1 VYDPRANSVLLGVVF
16 AAAILL
22 SVVLRRAKTRRLNL
36 FVLFCGSLL
45 LWYLLELF
53 HALQPAEHWNRL
65 ASAALV
71 LLPQT
76 AIRFF
81 HAFRGAESRS
91 SPFVRVGTALGVVAF
106 AAVVSPWWQ
115 EPAVGWGLFAYSGGL
130 LYGACLYLYRWS
142 RRVTSRV
149 ESARIR
155 VLVIGG
161 AAALTFSLLDYLP
174 RVGIDFPPVGPIL
187 TMIFMYALSQA
198 LLLYRLLDLYELVGR
213 FAVLGALAVV
223 LAGIFYALVQWI
235 GTSTWFF
242 LNAIAAAFVILIVF
256 DPLRTAVEEKMGQI
270 IVRERSQFETAALA
284 LRRRLGRL
292 RTVEEIA
299 DAVITLLEESRRYT
313 HGALYLLSADGLSL
327 VRRGC
332 FGPPPVPELDVTA
345 ARPLLE
351 QFAGDEPVRRRDLR
365 RQRESAAEQGDVR
378 RVEALDVALNLTD
391 DLRADTIF
399 PVRGES
405 RTLGLLAVRDERM
418 PEGLGPD
425 EEIGLAPIAVQIAIA
440 AENIELY
447 RQLKVRDR
455 LAVVG
460 EMSAGL
466 AHEIRN
472 PLGSIK
478 AAAQIL
484 AEDPP
489 PDSRELVEILVEESN
504 RLNRVVTDF
513 LEYSRPRPAE
523 QAQADVSAVLRR
535 CVQMLAAEFGDG
547 LEIDAA
553 AGEALPAVP
562 VDPDRLLRVFLNL
575 GLNAAQAMN
584 GKGRLEIVTA
594 VRRDSG
600 STLPGRPAAGAH
612 RLAIRFRDHGPGIPP
627 EVVPRIFIP
636 FFTTR
641 ERGTGLGLALSQRIV
656 EDAGGTIEVHSEP
669 GRGSDFTVVLP
680 AVDPNGAG
688 NRG

>member
-1 VYDPRANSVLLGVVF
+1 MYDPRANSVLLGVVF

-22 SVVLRRAKTRRLNL
+22 SVVLRRSKTRRLNL

-53 HALQPAEHWNRL
+53 HAWQPAEHWNRL
-65 ASAALV
+65 ANAALV

-81 HAFRGAESRS
+81 HAFRGDESRS
-91 SPFVRVGTALGVVAF
+91 SPFVRIGTALGVVAL
-106 AAVVSPWWQ
+106 AAVASPWWQ
-115 EPAVGWGLFAYSGGL
+115 EPAVGYGLFVYSGGL
-130 LYGACLYLYRWS
+130 LYGACLYIYRWS
-142 RRVTSRV
+142 RRVASRV

-155 VLVIGG
+155 VLAIGG

-174 RVGIDFPPVGPIL
+174 MVGVEFPPLGPIL
-187 TMIFMYALSQA
+187 TLIFMYTLSQA

-213 FAVLGALAVV
+213 FAVLGALAVA
-223 LAGIFYALVQWI
+223 LAGIFYTLVQWI

-242 LNAIAAAFVILIVF
+242 LNAIAGAFVILIVF
-256 DPLRTAVEEKMGQI
+256 DPLRTAVEQKMGQI
-270 IVRERSQFETAALA
+270 IVRERSQFEAAALA

-292 RTVEEIA
+292 RTVERIA
-299 DAVITLLEESRRYT
+299 DAVITLLEESSRFT

-345 ARPLLE
+345 ARPLLDL
-351 QFAGDEPVRRRDLR
+351 FAGEEPVRRRDLR
-365 RQRESAAEQGDVR
+365 RQREAAAEQGDLR
-378 RVEALDVALNLTD
+378 RVEALDVALGLVD
-391 DLRADTIF
+391 DLRADSVF

-418 PEGLGPD
+418 PEGLGLD
-425 EEIGLAPIAVQIAIA
+425 EELGLAPIAVQIAIA

-447 RQLKVRDR
+447 LQLKVRDR

-478 AAAQIL
+478 AAAQML

-489 PDSRELVEILVEESN
+489 PDSKELIEILVEESN

-513 LEYSRPRPAE
+513 LEYSRPRPVGP
-523 QAQADVSAVLRR
+523 AQADVAAVLRR
-535 CVQMLAAEFGDG
+535 CAQMLAAEFGDG
-547 LEIDAA
+547 LEIDASP
-553 AGEALPAVP
+553 GKALPRVP

-575 GLNAAQAMN
+575 GLNAAQAMH
-584 GKGRLEIVTA
+584 GKGRLEIVVA
-594 VRRDSG
+594 VRHDSG
-600 STLPGRPAAGAH
+600 PTAPGRSAAGG
-612 RLAIRFRDHGPGIPP
+612 RRVVVRFRDQGPGIPP

-656 EDAGGTIEVHSEP
+656 EDAGGTIDVHSEP
-669 GRGSDFTVVLP
+669 GRGTDLTVVLP
-680 AVDPNGAG
+680 AVEPDGASTR
-688 NRG
+688 N

>member
-1 VYDPRANSVLLGVVF
+1 MYDPWVNSVLLGVVF

-53 HALQPAEHWNRL
+53 HAWEPAEHWNRL
-65 ASAALV
+65 ANVALV

-91 SPFVRVGTALGVVAF
+91 SRFVQVGTALGVVAL
-106 AAVVSPWWQ
+106 AAVASPWWQ
-115 EPAVGWGLFAYSGGL
+115 EPVVAYGLFAYSGGL

-142 RRVTSRV
+142 RRVESRV
-149 ESARIR
+149 ESARIM

-161 AAALTFSLLDYLP
+161 ATALTFSLLDYLP
-174 RVGIDFPPVGPIL
+174 RVGVDFPPLGPIL
-187 TMIFMYALSQA
+187 TMIFVYTLSQA
-198 LLLYRLLDLYELVGR
+198 LLLYRLLDLYEVFGR

-242 LNAIAAAFVILIVF
+242 VNAIAGAFVILIVF
-256 DPLRTAVEEKMGQI
+256 DPLRITVEQKIGEI
-270 IVRERSQFETAALA
+270 IVRERSQFEAAALA

-299 DAVITLLEESRRYT
+299 DAVVTLLEESSRFT

-332 FGPPPVPELDVTA
+332 FGPPPIPELDVTT
-345 ARPLLE
+345 ARPLLDL
-351 QFAGDEPVRRRDLR
+351 FAGEEPVRRRDLR
-365 RQRESAAEQGDVR
+365 RQREAAAEARDVR
-378 RVEALDVALNLTD
+378 KVEALDLALSLAE
-391 DLRADTIF
+391 DLRADTVF

-405 RTLGLLAVRDERM
+405 RTLGLLAVRDERV

-425 EEIGLAPIAVQIAIA
+425 EELGLAPIAVQIAIA
-440 AENIELY
+440 AESIELY

-478 AAAQIL
+478 AAAQLL

-489 PDSRELVEILVEESN
+489 AESRELIEILVEESN

-513 LEYSRPRPAE
+513 LEYSRPRPTGP
-523 QAQADVSAVLRR
+523 AQVDVVPVLRR
-535 CVQMLAAEFGDG
+535 CLQMLAAEFGSG
-547 LEIDAA
+547 LELDAPL
-553 AGEALPAVP
+553 GEALPAVP

-575 GLNAAQAMN
+575 GLNAAQAMH
-584 GKGRLEIVTA
+584 GKGRLEVVVA
-594 VRRDSG
+594 ARRDSG
-600 STLPGRPAAGAH
+600 PTAPGRTTAGGR
-612 RLAIRFRDHGPGIPP
+612 RLAVRFRDHGPGIPA
-627 EVVPRIFIP
+627 ELVPRIFIP
-636 FFTTR
+636 FYTTR

-656 EDAGGTIEVHSEP
+656 EDAGGTIEVHSEA
-669 GRGSDFTVVLP
+669 GRGADFTVVLP
-680 AVDPNGAG
+680 TVDPDGAG
-688 NRG
+688 ARS

>member
-1 VYDPRANSVLLGVVF
+1 VYDPRANIVLLGVVF
-16 AAAILL
+16 SAAILL
-22 SVVLRRAKTRRLNL
+22 SVLLRRAKTRRLHL

-53 HALQPAEHWNRL
+53 HAWQPAEHWNRL
-65 ASAALV
+65 ANAALV

-81 HAFRGAESRS
+81 HAFRGDESRS
-91 SPFVRVGTALGVVAF
+91 SRFVQIGTALGVLAL
-106 AAVVSPWWQ
+106 AAVASPWWQ
-115 EPAVGWGLFAYSGGL
+115 TPPVAWGLYAYSGGL
-130 LYGACLYLYRWS
+130 LYGACAYIYRWS
-142 RRVTSRV
+142 RRVASRV
-149 ESARIR
+149 EAARIR
-155 VLVIGG
+155 VLAIGG

-174 RVGIDFPPVGPIL
+174 RVGVDFPPFGPIL
-187 TMIFMYALSQA
+187 TMIFMYTLSQA

-223 LAGIFYALVQWI
+223 LAGIFYSLVQWI

-242 LNAIAAAFVILIVF
+242 LNAIAGAFVILIVF
-256 DPLRTAVEEKMGQI
+256 DPLRTAVEQKIGEI
-270 IVRERSQFETAALA
+270 IVRERSQFEAAALA

-299 DAVITLLEESRRYT
+299 DAVITLLEESSRFT

-332 FGPPPVPELDVTA
+332 FGPPPVPELEVTA
-345 ARPLLE
+345 ARPLLDL
-351 QFAGDEPVRRRDLR
+351 FAGEEPVRRRDLR
-365 RQRESAAEQGDVR
+365 RQREAAEEAHDLR
-378 RVEALDVALNLTD
+378 KVEALDLALGLLD
-391 DLRADTIF
+391 DLRAHTVF

-418 PEGLGPD
+418 PEGLGLD
-425 EEIGLAPIAVQIAIA
+425 EELGLAPIAVQIAIA
-440 AENIELY
+440 AESIELY

-478 AAAQIL
+478 AAAQLL

-489 PDSRELVEILVEESN
+489 PGSRELVEILVEEAN

-513 LEYSRPRPAE
+513 LEYSRPRPAGTV
-523 QAQADVSAVLRR
+523 QSDVAAVLRR
-535 CVQMLAAEFGDG
+535 CMQMLAAEFGDG
-547 LEIDAA
+547 LVLDA
-553 AGEALPAVP
+553 GLGDALPPVP

-584 GKGRLEIVTA
+584 GKGRLELVAA
-594 VRRDSG
+594 VQRDSG
-600 STLPGRPAAGAH
+600 PTAAG
-612 RLAIRFRDHGPGIPP
+612 RTTPGGRKVVVRFRDHGPGIAP
-627 EVVPRIFIP
+627 EILPRIFIP
-636 FFTTR
+636 FYTTR

-669 GRGSDFTVVLP
+669 GRGADFTVVLP
-680 AVDPNGAG
+680 TVDPDGAVA
-688 NRG
+688 RS

>member
-1 VYDPRANSVLLGVVF
+1 MYDPRANSVLLGVVF

-53 HALQPAEHWNRL
+53 HAWQPAEHWNRL
-65 ASAALV
+65 ANVALV

-76 AIRFF
+76 ALRFF

-91 SPFVRVGTALGVVAF
+91 SRFVQVGTALGVVAL
-106 AAVVSPWWQ
+106 AAVASPWWQ
-115 EPAVGWGLFAYSGGL
+115 EPVVAYGLFVYSGGL

-142 RRVTSRV
+142 RRVESRV
-149 ESARIR
+149 ESARIM

-161 AAALTFSLLDYLP
+161 ATALTFSLLDYLP
-174 RVGIDFPPVGPIL
+174 RVGVEFPPLGPIL
-187 TMIFMYALSQA
+187 TMIFVYTLSQA
-198 LLLYRLLDLYELVGR
+198 LLLYRLLDLYEVFGR

-242 LNAIAAAFVILIVF
+242 VNAIAGAFVILIVF
-256 DPLRTAVEEKMGQI
+256 DPLRITVEQKIGEI
-270 IVRERSQFETAALA
+270 IVRERSQFEAAALA

-299 DAVITLLEESRRYT
+299 DAVVTLLEESSRFT

-345 ARPLLE
+345 ARPLLDL
-351 QFAGDEPVRRRDLR
+351 FAGEEPVRRRDLR
-365 RQRESAAEQGDVR
+365 RQREAAAESQDVR
-378 RVEALDVALNLTD
+378 KVEALDLALGLAE
-391 DLRADTIF
+391 DLHADTVF

-405 RTLGLLAVRDERM
+405 RTLGLLAVRDERV
-418 PEGLGPD
+418 PEGLGLD
-425 EEIGLAPIAVQIAIA
+425 EELGLAPIAVQIAIA
-440 AENIELY
+440 AESIELY

-478 AAAQIL
+478 AAAQML

-489 PDSRELVEILVEESN
+489 AESRELIEILVEESN

-513 LEYSRPRPAE
+513 LEYSRPRPTGP
-523 QAQADVSAVLRR
+523 AQADVVPVLRR
-535 CVQMLAAEFGDG
+535 CMQMLAAEFGGG
-547 LEIDAA
+547 LEIDAPL
-553 AGEALPAVP
+553 GEALPAVP

-575 GLNAAQAMN
+575 GINAAQAMH
-584 GKGRLEIVTA
+584 GKGRLEVVAA

-600 STLPGRPAAGAH
+600 PTAPGRTSAGSR
-612 RLAIRFRDHGPGIPP
+612 RLAVRFRDHGPGIPA
-627 EVVPRIFIP
+627 EIVPRIFIP
-636 FFTTR
+636 FYTTR

-656 EDAGGTIEVHSEP
+656 EDAGGTIEVHSEA
-669 GRGSDFTVVLP
+669 GRGADFTVVLP
-680 AVDPNGAG
+680 TVDPDAAGA
-688 NRG
+688 RS